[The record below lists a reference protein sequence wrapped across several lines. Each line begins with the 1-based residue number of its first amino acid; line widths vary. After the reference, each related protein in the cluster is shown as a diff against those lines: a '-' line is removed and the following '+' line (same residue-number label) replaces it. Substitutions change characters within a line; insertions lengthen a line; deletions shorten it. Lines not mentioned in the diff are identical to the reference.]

1 MAASTVPVDKNDNH
15 SEESHRVESTG
26 HETAATGAHSTHAS
40 TAGSSLP
47 QVNVWEARKEAMK
60 PSALNAEAEAEKRVE
75 GLIEN
80 IKGVTLGKSSA
91 LCNSAS
97 SHPAVGG
104 LICSRIDRWNK
115 DLFH

>member
-15 SEESHRVESTG
+15 SGESHRAESNG
-26 HETAATGAHSTHAS
+26 HETAATAAHSTHAP
-40 TAGSSLP
+40 TAGSSSP

-80 IKGVTLGKSSA
+80 IKGVTLGK
-91 LCNSAS
+91 LCSLSKPGS
-97 SHPAVGG
+97 SHSLPSG
-104 LICSRIDRWNK
+104 D
-115 DLFH
+115 